1 MKIVCDSCSTKY
13 SISDDKVRGKVFKI
27 RCKKCSHIIVVR
39 GTTDEVPAAAPETST
54 EAVWHLV
61 IDGEQVGPLTDPE
74 VRAQLARGEVSG
86 ENYIWKEGFADWVK
100 LGTVP
105 SFADAVAAAPPPA
118 GGEAFPEATAVS
130 AQGGEA
136 GYFGGSG
143 GHDARGFAG
152 SGGGGSG
159 GYASTSSSSGRAR
172 AAADEDAFSIPA
184 VSASA
189 GSTDLFGA
197 ASPMAPAAEA
207 GWGRGSNGS
216 SGRHDGGRIE
226 NLTAQRSENSVLFS
240 LANLQSLAAPA
251 AAAAQAK
258 VAAPQ
263 SSEGSGLID
272 IRAMAASTLR
282 APVSSGGPAL
292 AVASSDTRDD
302 DLPAFGGFSAAPLL
316 LPMPS
321 ASGPPKWVY
330 ALIAMAVVLVVAAF
344 ALAYSIFTRPVIVEQ
359 PAPPPAPVAP
369 APAPAAGAPA
379 ATAAAAGKPTE
390 ASGSAAIAESD
401 LPPREG
407 GAAAPGAP
415 GAGADKG
422 PDKASK
428 GRGKAKKPGGAAAAG
443 ATAVAAAPAA
453 PAAPSEPERP
463 RPAKG
468 SIDDLLEGALGAR
481 RQPVV
486 REDKRSAAP
495 APEPASS
502 GPLAKEAVVKGMNG
516 VRPKVAECYTQF
528 KVPGQ
533 VMVNVVIGKNG
544 KVTTATAGGKFAGT
558 PTGACVEKAV
568 KSASFPPSDGLTT
581 MYPFLLR

>member
-39 GTTDEVPAAAPETST
+39 GTTDEVPAAVPETST

-136 GYFGGSG
+136 GYFGSG
-143 GHDARGFAG
+143 GHDARGFGG
-152 SGGGGSG
+152 SGGVGSG
-159 GYASTSSSSGRAR
+159 GYASTSSSSGRTRATAQ

-207 GWGRGSNGS
+207 AWGRGSNGS

-292 AVASSDTRDD
+292 SLASSSTRDD

-344 ALAYSIFTRPVIVEQ
+344 ALAYSIFTRPVVVEQ

-369 APAPAAGAPA
+369 APAAAAPA
-379 ATAAAAGKPTE
+379 AAAAAKPAETP
-390 ASGSAAIAESD
+390 GSAAIAESD

-407 GAAAPGAP
+407 GAAAAGTP
-415 GAGADKG
+415 GAGAEKA
-422 PDKASK
+422 PDKATKS
-428 GRGKAKKPGGAAAAG
+428 RGKPKKPGGAAAAG

-486 REDKRSAAP
+486 REDKRAAP
-495 APEPASS
+495 AAAEPASS

-533 VMVNVVIGKNG
+533 VMVSVVIGKNG

-568 KSASFPPSDGLTT
+568 KNASFPPSDGLTT